1 MARTFLALA
10 VGIAVGC
17 GGLALAQHA
26 HENGEHVRIV
36 TAYDIAEKLDGKDA
50 KVTVVEVI
58 INPGDAGLPHR
69 HPGPAFVYVAEG
81 QYELGIDDKPT
92 KIFKA
97 GETFHEPSGV
107 LHRVSKN
114 PAKQGKTKLIAFVLS
129 PRDAKEVAIPETK
142 PQ

>member
-1 MARTFLALA
+1 
-10 VGIAVGC
+10 
-17 GGLALAQHA
+17 LALAQH
-26 HENGEHVRIV
+26 HEDGEHVRIV
-36 TAYDIAEKLDGKDA
+36 TTYDIQEKLDGKDA

-92 KIFKA
+92 QIFKA

-114 PAKQGKTKLIAFVLS
+114 PAQQGKTKLIAFVLS
-129 PRDAKEVAIPETK
+129 PRDAKEVAIPEAK
-142 PQ
+142 PKNEVK